1 MHTLPGVPYN
11 KFQST
16 AHEPSPDCR
25 TGPRKLPAVC
35 RNLPVH
41 PFAALTVT
49 YLTSALASGI
59 LYFALAPQPN
69 LLKECSRLNW
79 ASFLLGISIIGL
91 EGGWL
96 YAYRAGW
103 QVNTGFLVQ
112 SAFVSVLLLFVG
124 YFLYHEALTWNKLVG
139 VVICLLG
146 LFFIPPPP
154 ALAAPAL
161 LFVGDAEGASTSVFQ
176 LPQAGH

>member
-1 MHTLPGVPYN
+1 MTSYVWPIALVIFSNIFYHICAKSTPG
-11 KFQST
+11 
-16 AHEPSPDCR
+16 D
-25 TGPRKLPAVC
+25 
-35 RNLPVH
+35 VH

-59 LYFALAPQPN
+59 LYFVLTPQAN
-69 LLKECSRLNW
+69 LVKECGKVNW
-79 ASFLLGISIIGL
+79 ASIVLGVAIVGL

-96 YAYRAGW
+96 YAYKAGW
-103 QVNTGFLVQ
+103 QVNSGFIVQ

-146 LFFIPPPP
+146 LFFIN
-154 ALAAPAL
+154 LR
-161 LFVGDAEGASTSVFQ
+161 
-176 LPQAGH
+176 